1 MTVNE
6 IIEHFPYLG
15 LFLLLVLGGL
25 GLPFPEDA
33 TLFLCGV
40 LIATNVVRALPA
52 LLVVYGTLILVDFGL
67 YMVGRK
73 YGRMVVTHPKF
84 HKLLGPEKLAR
95 LEEKFRRNGILIIL
109 LGRHLLVLRAQI
121 FLAAGVMKMPRWKFM
136 IADGM
141 SSLVTIGLLAGAGYL
156 GANTFKS
163 IEDARPIE
171 YAVSGVA
178 GALLLGFII
187 YKVIR
192 HRRAKAAAREA
203 PKDAAKDEPR

>member
-6 IIEHFPYLG
+6 IVNHFPYLG

-40 LIATNVVRALPA
+40 LIATGVVRALPA
-52 LLVVYGTLILVDFGL
+52 LLVVYGSVLLVDFGL
-67 YMVGRK
+67 FLVGRK

-84 HKLLGPEKLAR
+84 HRLLGPEKLAR
-95 LEEKFRRNGILIIL
+95 LEEKFRKNGILIIL
-109 LGRHLLVLRAQI
+109 LGRHLIVLRAQI
-121 FLAAGVMKMPRWKFM
+121 FLAAGVMKMPHWKFM
-136 IADGM
+136 IADGI
-141 SSLVTIGLLAGAGYL
+141 SSLVTIGILAGAGYL
-156 GANTFKS
+156 GANTFKGV
-163 IEDARPIE
+163 EDARPIE

-178 GALLLGFII
+178 AAILLGFII

-192 HRRAKAAAREA
+192 HRRAKAASGN
-203 PKDAAKDEPR
+203 PEPPRPD